1 MFGWFNNLYA
11 RSDNVKAYVLLSPA
25 LLLVILG
32 MAVPIMAMF
41 GISFTTQAGF
51 EIDYTPTL
59 DRYSEFVDTSSRT
72 GAILTTLLSRS
83 VTISFLVT
91 VFTLLTTYP
100 VAYYVAFYVK
110 KNKILWIVLMTLPFW
125 TSYLLRVFAWK
136 LILGHSGVINAGL
149 MTAGLTDEPLSFL
162 MYSSTAVVITL
173 SHAWAAFALLPL
185 YVSLDKI
192 DYSLIE
198 ASHDLGCSK
207 FETFWRVTWPLSLP
221 GVIGAIL
228 IIFIPTVGDFVTPAL
243 VGGTEGRM
251 LSNMIQAY
259 FGRVNNFPLGAAS
272 AVLMLISV
280 VTVTIIV
287 NFVTKRLT
295 QRL

>member
-149 MTAGLTDEPLSFL
+149 MTVGLTDEPLSFL
-162 MYSSTAVVITL
+162 MYSQTAVVITL

-251 LSNMIQAY
+251 LSNMISAY

-280 VTVTIIV
+280 VTVTIVV

>member
-1 MFGWFNNLYA
+1 MFRWFNDLYA

-32 MAVPIMAMF
+32 MAVPMMAMF
-41 GISFTTQAGF
+41 GISFTTQSGF

-110 KNKILWIVLMTLPFW
+110 KNKMLWIVLMTLPFW

-162 MYSSTAVVITL
+162 MYSQTAVVITL

-280 VTVTIIV
+280 VTVTIVV

>member
-1 MFGWFNNLYA
+1 MFGRFNNLYA

-162 MYSSTAVVITL
+162 MYSQTAVVITL

-251 LSNMIQAY
+251 LSNMISSY

>member
-1 MFGWFNNLYA
+1 MFGRFNNLYA

-136 LILGHSGVINAGL
+136 LILCHSGVINAGL

-162 MYSSTAVVITL
+162 MYSQTAVVITL

>member
-1 MFGWFNNLYA
+1 MFRWFNDLYA

-110 KNKILWIVLMTLPFW
+110 KNKMLWIVLMTLPFW

-162 MYSSTAVVITL
+162 MYSQTAVVITL